1 MVVAQETTARP
12 SARTGG
18 ADRGRGRTDPVI
30 AAHGEIPD
38 LVDEDPPPLSAD
50 EIPQLPGEPGSGLAE
65 KDGA

>member
-1 MVVAQETTARP
+1 M
-12 SARTGG
+12 
-18 ADRGRGRTDPVI
+18 I